1 MIWIQLVILLAAI
14 LLGARLKG
22 IGLGLT
28 GIVGL
33 IIFVFVFHMRPAE
46 PPLDVM
52 LIILAIVTTTATLQA
67 AGGLDYLVSIAE
79 KIIRSNPSRI
89 IFIGPAVVYFL
100 ALFAGTA
107 HIVYSVLPIIAEVSA
122 KKRIR
127 PERPMSIAVIASHVA
142 LTGSPMSAATAALA
156 AILAYP
162 GAALDIMKIGIP
174 CCFLGVMAGAFSVL
188 RMGRELDQDPIF
200 LEKMKDPE
208 FARSIDSSGQTGNKQ
223 IKQGAKTAV
232 LIFGITILLI
242 VLAGSFPSFLPS
254 FGVGQ
259 SNLSVKADGK
269 LTIPAVIEMLT
280 LGGACT
286 MMVLT
291 KTTPAE
297 IVRSSLFT
305 SMAAAI
311 VSIFGVVWMSSTFIN
326 QNQAFLQNLLGGL
339 AKNQAWT
346 FAFAIFAMG
355 MFMFSQAATTR
366 AMMPLGI
373 LLGISN
379 PALIAMFPTVNSD
392 FVLPGYPT
400 LLAAIQIDRTGTTKI
415 GKYVIN
421 HSFMRPGIVS
431 IAVAVALGFLM
442 VRIFL

>member
-1 MIWIQLVILLAAI
+1 MIWIELIILLAAI
-14 LLGARLKG
+14 LIGSRLKG

-28 GIVGL
+28 GMVGL
-33 IIFVFVFHMRPAE
+33 VLFVFIFHMRPTE

-52 LIILAIVTTTATLQA
+52 LIILAIVTTAATLQA

-89 IFIGPAVVYFL
+89 IFIGPAVVFCL

-162 GAALDIMKIGIP
+162 GAAVDIMKIGIP
-174 CCFLGVMAGAFSVL
+174 CCFLGVMAGSLSVL
-188 RMGRELDQDPIF
+188 KMGKELEQDPVF

-208 FARSIDSSGQTGNKQ
+208 FARSIDSSNNAGNRK
-223 IKQGAKTAV
+223 IKKGAKTAV
-232 LIFGITILLI
+232 VIFAITILLV
-242 VLAGSFPSFLPS
+242 VLAGSFPSWLPN
-254 FGVGQ
+254 FGNGS
-259 SNLSVKADGK
+259 SNISVKANGS

-280 LGGACT
+280 LSGACAI
-286 MMVLT
+286 MILT
-291 KTTPAE
+291 RTSPAE
-297 IVRSSLFT
+297 IIKSSLFT

-326 QNQAFLQNLLGGL
+326 QNQTFLQDLLGEL
-339 AKNQAWT
+339 AKDHSWT

-415 GKYVIN
+415 GKFVLN
-421 HSFMRPGIVS
+421 HSFIRPGIVTIS
-431 IAVAVALGFLM
+431 VAVALGFLM
-442 VRIFL
+442 VKIFL